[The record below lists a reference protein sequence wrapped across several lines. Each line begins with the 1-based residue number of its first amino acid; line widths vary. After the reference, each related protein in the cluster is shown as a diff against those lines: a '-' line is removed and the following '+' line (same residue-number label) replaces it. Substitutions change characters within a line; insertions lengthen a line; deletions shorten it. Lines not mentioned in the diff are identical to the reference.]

1 MYAARLTAFTA
12 ILAFFAMPSS
22 LPAQNG
28 DDGDTRADIIDGLER
43 NLPSLDVEPSQ
54 LTPSAISGLWTLQIG
69 PEIVY
74 VDEQGEHLFQGDV
87 INLSGRENLTEN
99 ARQSARSEA
108 LAGIP
113 ADRQII
119 YPAEDEAH
127 RITVFTDIDCG
138 YCRQLHRDMA
148 DLNEA
153 GISVHYLFFPRGGQ
167 ASDAWDKSNAVWCA
181 DDRRAALDRAKS
193 GRSVNSNE
201 CEDTPTETHYNL
213 GRRMGVTGTPAIITD
228 DGRMIRGYMP
238 LPRLVQ
244 ELRSDGDDTPRQEN
258 PRQGSPR

>member
-1 MYAARLTAFTA
+1 MNTARLTTCAA
-12 ILAFFAMPSS
+12 ILACFTLPSS
-22 LPAQNG
+22 LLAQAN
-28 DDGDTRADIIDGLER
+28 DDSDVRADIIAGLER
-43 NLPSLDVEPSQ
+43 NLPSLDVGPSQ
-54 LTPSAISGLWTLQIG
+54 LTPSPIGGLWTLQIG

-87 INLSGRENLTEN
+87 IDLSNRENLTEGT
-99 ARQSARSEA
+99 RQSARTEA
-108 LAGIP
+108 LAEIP
-113 ADRQII
+113 PERQII
-119 YPAEDEAH
+119 YPADDEAH

-167 ASDAWDKSNAVWCA
+167 ASDAWGKSNAVWCA

-193 GRSVNSNE
+193 GRSVNSDE
-201 CEDTPTETHYNL
+201 CEDTPTEAHYNL

-238 LPRLVQ
+238 LPRLVE
-244 ELRSDGDDTPRQEN
+244 ELRSDGNGTPRQGD

>member
-1 MYAARLTAFTA
+1 MNAARLTAFTA
-12 ILAFFAMPSS
+12 ILAFFTVPSP
-22 LPAQNG
+22 LPAQSSG
-28 DDGDTRADIIDGLER
+28 DDEVRAEIISGLER

-54 LTPSAISGLWTLQIG
+54 LSPSPIAGLWTLQLG

-74 VDEQGEHLFQGDV
+74 VDAQGEHLFQGDV
-87 INLSGRENLTEN
+87 INLTNRENLTEGT
-99 ARQSARSEA
+99 RQSARTEA
-108 LAGIP
+108 LAEIP
-113 ADRQII
+113 PEQQII
-119 YPAEDEAH
+119 YSADDEKH

-167 ASDAWDKSNAVWCA
+167 ASEAWDKSNAVWCA
-181 DDRRAALDRAKS
+181 DDRRSALDRAKS
-193 GRSVNSNE
+193 GRSVATDD
-201 CEDTPTETHYNL
+201 CGDTPTEAHYNL

-238 LPRLVQ
+238 LPRLLQ
-244 ELRSDGDDTPRQEN
+244 ELRSGESGSM

>member
-1 MYAARLTAFTA
+1 MNTARLTALTA
-12 ILAFFAMPSS
+12 MLACFAVPSS
-22 LPAQNG
+22 LPAQTG
-28 DDGDTRADIIDGLER
+28 DDGDVRADIIDGLER

-54 LTPSAISGLWTLQIG
+54 LTPSPIPGLWTLQIG

-74 VDEQGEHLFQGDV
+74 VDDQGEHLFQGDV
-87 INLSGRENLTEN
+87 INLSDRENLTEN
-99 ARQSARSEA
+99 ARQSARTEA
-108 LAGIP
+108 LAEIP

-119 YPAEDEAH
+119 YPADNEAH

-181 DDRRAALDRAKS
+181 DDQRSALDRAKS
-193 GRSVNSNE
+193 GRAVDTTE
-201 CEDTPTETHYNL
+201 CEDTPTEAHYNL

-238 LPRLVQ
+238 LPRLLQ
-244 ELRSDGDDTPRQEN
+244 ELRSDDGEA
-258 PRQGSPR
+258 SPR